1 MDFDR
6 AEELFKELSDVVDY
20 PLSENSDRTNL
31 CFTLAITSMQFAAA
45 VRALCA
51 QHLMLGASASLRSQY
66 EALVRSVW
74 SLHGASDLQ
83 VEKLSADL
91 TVESQQ
97 ASKNIP
103 SVNQMLAVLEKS
115 PHLSQLMVSLNE
127 FKTSSWLPLN
137 SFVHSGVH
145 AIHWTKYEVPAE
157 LIEKIFKIS
166 NGLVVLAFQ
175 GIGILTGRIGIQT
188 EIIAISGSYASCL
201 PSPR

>member
-6 AEELFKELSDVVDY
+6 AEELFNELSNIVDY
-20 PLSENSDRTNL
+20 PLSVTSDRTEL

-51 QHLMLGASASLRSQY
+51 QQLILGASASLRSQY

-83 VEKLSADL
+83 IEKLSADL

-103 SVNQMLAVLEKS
+103 SVNQMLSALEKS
-115 PHLSQLMVSLNE
+115 PQLSKLMISLNE
-127 FKTSSWLPLN
+127 FKSSSWLPLN
-137 SFVHSGVH
+137 SFVHSGIH
-145 AIHWTKYEVPAE
+145 AVHWTKYEVPIE
-157 LIEKIFKIS
+157 LTDQIFKTS

-188 EIIAISGSYASCL
+188 EIIAVSSCYSSCL
-201 PSPR
+201 PKPR